1 MLKKVLTRAG
11 IGFLIGALV
20 GDIIAFLTGASSTGG
35 ISFASQQLLDMS
47 GGSAV
52 LAMVLQS
59 LFSGIYGALCFAGM
73 TLYDVDRLPLAAAT
87 ALHCGIIVLPFIP
100 ISYLLGWVGGIN
112 ETLIIAVF
120 QIAAFF
126 MIWLILYFAYKKQ
139 VRELN
144 NIQKQFSEKENKNK

>member
-20 GDIIAFLTGASSTGG
+20 GNIIAFLTGTSSTGG

-59 LFSGIYGALCFAGM
+59 LFSGIYGALCFA
-73 TLYDVDRLPLAAAT
+73 VAC
-87 ALHCGIIVLPFIP
+87 ALRQRRSSLMVLPFFC
-100 ISYLLGWVGGIN
+100 SSN
-112 ETLIIAVF
+112 
-120 QIAAFF
+120 
-126 MIWLILYFAYKKQ
+126 
-139 VRELN
+139 
-144 NIQKQFSEKENKNK
+144 